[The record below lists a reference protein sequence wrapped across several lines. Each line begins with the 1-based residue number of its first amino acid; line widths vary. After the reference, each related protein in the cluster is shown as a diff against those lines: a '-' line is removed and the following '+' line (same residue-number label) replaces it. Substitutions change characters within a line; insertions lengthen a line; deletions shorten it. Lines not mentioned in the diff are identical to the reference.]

1 MHICKKKRGRPRQN
15 RPEIDLGTKEIQLK
29 RALLVE
35 EGIVKNPALAASL
48 LGIFYGRQ
56 FISNAHY
63 EAGICFGEL
72 RYRYEFCL
80 GQKFRQYSSTLI
92 YTKIDGYGHFPDLWS
107 DPQHEKRTI
116 AWQKALLALKQAGS
130 EPYRTVI
137 NVVFYDPDLYLIPF
151 SKRMMAMAQPLRTG
165 LDSLEAYFK
174 GELQDRR
181 DNRCDL
187 DLSPGKSTTS
197 QPASGECRSDVLP

>member
-1 MHICKKKRGRPRQN
+1 MHMSKKKRGRPKQT
-15 RPEIDLGTKEIQLK
+15 RPAIDLGTKEIQLK
-29 RALLVE
+29 RVLLGE
-35 EGIVKNPALAASL
+35 EGIVKNPALATSL

-63 EAGICFGEL
+63 EAGVCFGEL
-72 RYRYEFCL
+72 GYRYEFCL

-92 YTKIDGYGHFPDLWS
+92 YTKIDGYGHSPDLWS
-107 DPQHEKRTI
+107 DSQHEKRTM
-116 AWQKALLALKQAGS
+116 AWQKALLALKKAGR
-130 EPYRTVI
+130 EPYKTVM

-151 SKRMMAMAQPLRTG
+151 SKRMIGLAQPLRTG

-187 DLSPGKSTTS
+187 DLNPGRSTIS
-197 QPASGECRSDVLP
+197 RPASEECRSDSLP